1 MIVKIYICLII
12 GIISI
17 SLAAI
22 FVKFCNDVPSLM
34 IATYRMGISAALLC
48 LILPFN
54 KITTIKL
61 LNKTNIFMCFM
72 SGFFLSM
79 HFIFWF
85 ISIKLTNIASS
96 VVLVT
101 TSPIFLGIISKFILK
116 KQIPR
121 KITIGIILSFIGT
134 ILIAQSDSNI
144 FDKINRNI
152 LFGDFMALLGGLM
165 ASLYL
170 FIGGIQ
176 RTRQNTFEYILLT
189 YSFSAISLIILSV
202 LLGVPFT
209 GYGNNAYVFMI
220 LLAIIPQLIGHTSF
234 NYSLKHLRP
243 ESVAIAILGE
253 PIGASILAFFI
264 FGEILQALQLV
275 GIVLILYSITLA
287 TKMEFNQ

>member
-1 MIVKIYICLII
+1 MMFKIYICLIV

-22 FVKFCNDVPSLM
+22 FAKFCNDVPSTM
-34 IATYRMGISAALLC
+34 IATYRMGISATLLC

-54 KITTIKL
+54 KTTTIKL
-61 LNKTNIFMCFM
+61 LNKKNIFMCLL
-72 SGFFLSM
+72 SGIFLSM
-79 HFIFWF
+79 HFVFWF

-116 KQIPR
+116 KHIPK
-121 KITIGIILSFIGT
+121 KITAGIILSFLGT

-144 FDKINRNI
+144 FDKINTDV
-152 LFGDFMALLGGLM
+152 LFGDFMALLGSLM

-170 FIGGIQ
+170 LIGGIQ
-176 RTRQNTFEYILLT
+176 RTRQSTFEYIVLT
-189 YSFSAISLIILSV
+189 YSFSAITLIILSIF
-202 LLGVPFT
+202 LGVPFT
-209 GYGNNAYVFMI
+209 GYERDAYLFMI

-253 PIGASILAFFI
+253 PVGASILAYFI
-264 FGEILQALQLV
+264 FGEKLQALQLI

-287 TKMEFNQ
+287 TKMELNQ